1 MNTLATDET
10 NRYATGGPQARHST
24 SPRPS
29 DTLRALETH
38 READMEEEQVPGS
51 WVGQR
56 VRIITI
62 VTADRTAQE
71 EATLLNLDQVGI
83 TVSREELV
91 GGGEEIV
98 FHPWAHVYQLGPLVG

>member
-1 MNTLATDET
+1 
-10 NRYATGGPQARHST
+10 
-24 SPRPS
+24 
-29 DTLRALETH
+29 
-38 READMEEEQVPGS
+38 MEEEQVPGS
-51 WVGQR
+51 WVWQR

>member
-1 MNTLATDET
+1 
-10 NRYATGGPQARHST
+10 
-24 SPRPS
+24 
-29 DTLRALETH
+29 
-38 READMEEEQVPGS
+38 MEGEQVPGS

-56 VRIITI
+56 VRIITS

-91 GGGEEIV
+91 GGREEIV
-98 FHPWAHVYQLGPLVG
+98 FHPWTHVYQLGPLVG

>member
-1 MNTLATDET
+1 
-10 NRYATGGPQARHST
+10 
-24 SPRPS
+24 
-29 DTLRALETH
+29 
-38 READMEEEQVPGS
+38 MEGEQVPGS

-91 GGGEEIV
+91 RGGEEIV
-98 FHPWAHVYQLGPLVG
+98 FHPWGHVYQLGPLVG